1 MGFARGPKI
10 VTDGL
15 IIALDAINTKS
26 YPGSGTTWYDL
37 SGNSFNASLN
47 NSPTHTFNNQ
57 GYFTF
62 NGTDQYTTQTLL
74 PSINTAIDSYTME
87 LWFKFITLPTGD
99 IQSDNGTGGPIYGE
113 RYGSN
118 YQLFAYAASSGESN
132 LGVCYDDSRYNSNH
146 RTNAAISAGEWVQFV
161 QIGTPSGD
169 DDPSNPSRGKFT
181 YYVNGVLDTAAT
193 LSSDGNGYSIPT
205 TFHIAHDARY
215 STNYSNL
222 AMSAVRRYSRELSAD
237 EVLQNYNALKSRF
250 NL

>member
-62 NGTDQYTTQTLL
+62 NGTNQYTTQTGL
-74 PSINTAIDSYTME
+74 PSVNTAFDSYTME
-87 LWFKFITLPTGD
+87 LWFKFITLPTGL
-99 IQSDNGTGGPIYGE
+99 ITSDNNTGGPIYGE
-113 RYGSN
+113 RMGSN
-118 YQLFAYAASSGESN
+118 YQLFAYQAVNGESN
-132 LGVCYDDSRYNSNH
+132 LGVCYDDSRNNDAH
-146 RTNAAISAGEWVQFV
+146 RTNATISAEEWVQFV

-169 DDPSNPSRGKFT
+169 STTRGKFT
-181 YYVNGVLDTAAT
+181 YYINGVLDTAAT
-193 LSSDGNGYSIPT
+193 LSSDVNGYAFPT

-215 STNYSNL
+215 SSNYSNL
-222 AMSAVRRYSRELSAD
+222 AMSVIRRYSRALTAGEIA
-237 EVLQNYNALKSRF
+237 QNYNALKSRF
-250 NL
+250 ELQ

>member
-1 MGFARGPKI
+1 MGFHRGPKI

-15 IIALDAINTKS
+15 VITLDAASTKS
-26 YPGSGTTWYDL
+26 YPGSGTTWFDL
-37 SGNSFNASLN
+37 SGNGFNASLN
-47 NSPTHTFNNQ
+47 NSPTHTASEQ

-62 NGTDQYTTQTLL
+62 NGTDQYTSQTSL
-74 PSINTAIDSYTME
+74 PSVDTSTDSYTME

-99 IQSDNGTGGPIYGE
+99 IQTDNGTGGPIYGE

-146 RTNAAISAGEWVQFV
+146 RTTAAISAGEWVQFV
-161 QIGTPSGD
+161 QIGTPVGSD
-169 DDPSNPSRGKFT
+169 DTDNPDRGKFT
-181 YYVNGVLDTAAT
+181 YYVNGVLDTAT
-193 LSSDGNGYSIPT
+193 TISSDTSGYSVPT

-222 AMSAVRRYSRELSAD
+222 AMSAIRRYNRELTAA
-237 EVLQNYNALKSRF
+237 EIAQNYNALKSRF
-250 NL
+250 GL